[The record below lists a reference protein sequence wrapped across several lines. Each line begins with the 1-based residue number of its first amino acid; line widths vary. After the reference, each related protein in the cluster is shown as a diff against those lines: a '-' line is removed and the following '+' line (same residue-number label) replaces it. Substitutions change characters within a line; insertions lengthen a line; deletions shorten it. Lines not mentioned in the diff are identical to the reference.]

1 MTIPGSL
8 ITPEVWL
15 EARYLFETGRDQE
28 FASSLG
34 RWLGETIGMDVAW
47 RSQMRSDLAVPGNTA
62 TSCRNGPDIGGRH
75 FVVAPGEQPEVRL
88 RQRNLVEDEG
98 VVPAAVEIKKR
109 HPAEQFSSSTEG
121 QNAFGIERE
130 VPAKARCRQ
139 LHPRHHTTGHVCQEA
154 KFGILREPHLNIRI
168 GRQRIEIVPCAKR
181 GPFLNRIAHLS
192 LLLRVDWHHNGRE
205 I

>member
-15 EARYLFETGRDQE
+15 KARYLFETSRDQE

-47 RSQMRSDLAVPGNTA
+47 RSQMRGDLAVSGNTA
-62 TSCRNGPDIGGRH
+62 TGCRNGPDVGGRYL
-75 FVVAPGEQPEVRL
+75 VVAPGKQPEVRL
-88 RQRNLVEDEG
+88 RQGNLVEDEG

-109 HPAEQFSSSTEG
+109 YPAEQFSPSAER
-121 QNAFGIERE
+121 QDAFGIECE

-139 LHPRHHTTGHVCQEA
+139 LNPRHHATGHVCQEA
-154 KFGILREPHLNIRI
+154 KFGVLREPHLDIGI
-168 GRQRIEIVPCAKR
+168 GRQRIEIVPCGKR

-192 LLLRVDWHHNGRE
+192 SLLAVD
-205 I
+205 